1 MFHSIWSR
9 LVLGLRSL
17 LAGAWVFL
25 SLLVLVPVAGVALV
39 VDRRQRL
46 HDWFSIVWA
55 RGILFLLGVRVHCRG
70 AELLVRG
77 EHYVV
82 VTNHQGV
89 LDIPALLVALQPHV
103 PVRFTAK
110 RSLLFVP

>member
-1 MFHSIWSR
+1 MSPSTSSH
-9 LVLGLRSL
+9 LVLALRSL

-25 SLLVLVPVAGVALV
+25 SLVVLVPIAGVALV
-39 VDRRQRL
+39 IDRRQRL

-55 RGILFLLGVRVHCRG
+55 RGTLFLLGVRVRCQG
-70 AELLVRG
+70 AEQLVPG

-82 VTNHQGV
+82 VANHQGV
-89 LDIPALLVALQPHV
+89 LDIPALLVALQPHT

-110 RSLLFVP
+110 